1 MTNLSPTYYKFD
13 NGEKN
18 QGEGVKIELKV
29 KQKKKMFTFII
40 VLSSPAKI
48 GNKNLI
54 MLEIYPIA

>member
-18 QGEGVKIELKV
+18 QGEGVKIEIKV
-29 KQKKKMFTFII
+29 KQKKKMFTFF